1 MQVADQLLLLFPSW
15 SGPGPHHVLCKKGKP
30 QEPAKFIPHSPLEEQ
45 EKDKLGP
52 FIWAEH
58 SYGHFDAAPRD
69 QDLSFD
75 AFLGDGASGRIHL
88 EHSIL
93 RSACIVLCGVTH
105 SGFPF
110 SSPVALG
117 MEKAFGSISGALLS
131 LILLKLIKGF
141 RNVKGSWRQY
151 NQISKSS

>member
-1 MQVADQLLLLFPSW
+1 MQVADQILLLFPSW
-15 SGPGPHHVLCKKGKP
+15 SGPGPHRVLCKKGKP

-88 EHSIL
+88 ELSTLKDCCALPASSSVGSHIL
-93 RSACIVLCGVTH
+93 AFLSPLQWHLAWRKPLGASLGL
-105 SGFPF
+105 F
-110 SSPVALG
+110 SH
-117 MEKAFGSISGALLS
+117 LS
-131 LILLKLIKGF
+131 
-141 RNVKGSWRQY
+141 Y
-151 NQISKSS
+151 